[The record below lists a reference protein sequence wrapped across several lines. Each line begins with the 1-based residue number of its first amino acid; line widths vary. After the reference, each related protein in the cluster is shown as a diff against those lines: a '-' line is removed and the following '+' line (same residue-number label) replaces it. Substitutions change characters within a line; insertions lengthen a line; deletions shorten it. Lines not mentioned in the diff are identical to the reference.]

1 MASASGRHDLQNPAN
16 GTALAI
22 GEGIPDTED
31 DMKTR
36 TRPSSAHLIRFTNND
51 TMALF
56 DPARF
61 EARQTRALDDVGR
74 NIQERIA
81 ARRAEERKAR

>member
-1 MASASGRHDLQNPAN
+1 
-16 GTALAI
+16 
-22 GEGIPDTED
+22 
-31 DMKTR
+31 MKTR
-36 TRPSSAHLIRFTNND
+36 TRPSSTHLIRFTNND

-61 EARQTRALDDVGR
+61 QDRQNRSLDDVGR

-81 ARRAEERKAR
+81 ARRAEERKSR